1 MTMGH
6 QRNGPSTPT
15 RGADGKLTGGSLRKV
30 SQLKNARGLAR
41 WLRREMKRRHKDAR
55 AHYGWL
61 IDIAES
67 AKEKASDR
75 IKAIEQIAL
84 RMDGKPVD
92 TVQLLSDPDAPRGVL
107 ESMTVGQ
114 LLALARQAP
123 EPEEGE

>member
-1 MTMGH
+1 MG
-6 QRNGPSTPT
+6 QPINGPPTPT
-15 RGADGKLTGGSLRKV
+15 RDAEGKVTGGSLRKA

-41 WLRREMKRRHKDAR
+41 WLRREMKRRHGDAR

-67 AKEKASDR
+67 AEEKASDR

-84 RMDGKPVD
+84 RMDGKPID
-92 TVQLLSDPDAPRGVL
+92 TLQLLSDPDAPRGVL

-114 LLALARQAP
+114 LLALARQTP
-123 EPEEGE
+123 EQEEGE